1 MMLFILSSLRPK
13 HPTPSPLWVKTT
25 SPLMTDGFCFPQWNA
40 LCIQPLRPLVIISAV
55 LWKNAFVISSTDLRY
70 TKLSSP

>member
-1 MMLFILSSLRPK
+1 MMLFILSSRRTK
-13 HPTPSPLWVKTT
+13 ASPPPWVKTT

-55 LWKNAFVISSTDLRY
+55 LRKNAFVISSTDLRY